1 MFFKKAC
8 SRYVQNRKIALVSA
22 GVSVSGKVFWGR
34 ISEEEWSDWPLYK
47 VWQWY
52 LTFSCIWGCVGG
64 VCLSVCV
71 VGMYAKGM
79 FVVDKSMIDV
89 WGLGV
94 WVYRYVLW
102 NRGNSVTSSLLKGLD
117 SSKEYLCFFVTSS

>member
-1 MFFKKAC
+1 MVRLATIKSLA
-8 SRYVQNRKIALVSA
+8 VVSYFLMYL
-22 GVSVSGKVFWGR
+22 GVW
-34 ISEEEWSDWPLYK
+34 
-47 VWQWY
+47 
-52 LTFSCIWGCVGG
+52 GG

-102 NRGNSVTSSLLKGLD
+102 NHGNSVTSSLLKGLD

>member
-1 MFFKKAC
+1 MVRLATIKGLAVVSYFLM
-8 SRYVQNRKIALVSA
+8 YLRK
-22 GVSVSGKVFWGR
+22 GV
-34 ISEEEWSDWPLYK
+34 
-47 VWQWY
+47 
-52 LTFSCIWGCVGG
+52 C

-71 VGMYAKGM
+71 ASVYAKGM
-79 FVVDKSMIDV
+79 FVVDKSLIDV

-94 WVYRYVLW
+94 WVYGYVLW